1 MVKAFALV
9 SFTRGESKY
18 EPGDEIEISIENDE
32 DQANFDQL
40 VRMGVLSKSVP
51 VSSGSKRSSAKDV
64 PKK

>member
-9 SFTRGESKY
+9 SFTRGEEKY
-18 EPGDEIEISIENDE
+18 EPGDEVEVPIENDE

-40 VRMGVLSKSVP
+40 VKMGVLSKGAP
-51 VSSGSKRSSAKDV
+51 ASSGSKRSPAKDA